1 MEKLET
7 DGFCG
12 CREADADPVG
22 QKNAGAFPVA
32 GFAVVL
38 DLEFEHEPENDRRNQ
53 PGKCGCEPD
62 AVHAHLGESK
72 VSFEKHDVQCG
83 VRGNRDSITDEVP
96 DGEPV
101 GRDEG
106 GQDGLQGAECKSE
119 RDDAEELLCVNGGS
133 FGQSHPAGNVTRKR
147 IDDKGERHSEEDAP
161 EQDHRLRAV
170 GVAIL
175 LCADVLR
182 NDARAGLRKG
192 VEGGKKRPE
201 NREHGTDAC
210 GCCFGSARQE
220 PAVHH
225 GLDHAHGEREN

>member
-1 MEKLET
+1 MEKLEA

-22 QKNAGAFPVA
+22 QKDAGAFPVA

-38 DLEFEHEPENDRRNQ
+38 DLEFEHKPENARRNQ

-72 VSFEKHDVQCG
+72 VSFEEHNVQCG
-83 VRGNRDSITDEVP
+83 VRGDGDGVADEIP

-119 RDDAEELLCVNGGS
+119 RDDAEELLSVNGGG
-133 FGQSHPAGNVTRKR
+133 FGQSHPAGNVMKQSFSTSHPR
-147 IDDKGERHSEEDAP
+147 SEA
-161 EQDHRLRAV
+161 
-170 GVAIL
+170 
-175 LCADVLR
+175 
-182 NDARAGLRKG
+182 
-192 VEGGKKRPE
+192 
-201 NREHGTDAC
+201 
-210 GCCFGSARQE
+210 
-220 PAVHH
+220 
-225 GLDHAHGEREN
+225 